1 MRPIPQVRPER
12 DGFTIV
18 EVLLVTMI
26 MGLMFVS
33 ISQLMQMARRTRD
46 RIHNFQETQLAG
58 PAILEMIATDLNG
71 IFTQGRSRGQWV
83 QITDRTVNGL
93 DADRIDFVTTT
104 DTLVVEPTFDP
115 DEEPLRADY
124 NEVGFMLRESVEN
137 DEFLEIYRREDLGI
151 DDEPFSGGTYTFL
164 SDQVKGFEI
173 EVFEEDGPDSDA
185 VDEWGLDLGGD
196 DTLGFPAY
204 IKMTLTIELKPRI
217 DAESMDFTG
226 ADRRTMRYVRYVRFP
241 ELLRPEE
248 GAIPRIGLPPGTTE
262 PAAGGGAGD
271 PNDPNNQGGNNGLGE
286 GVTANGGGR
295 GRGQAGGSG
304 DGGKRD
310 R

>member
-1 MRPIPQVRPER
+1 MRRIPHRRPAR

-71 IFTQGRSRGQWV
+71 IFTQGRSRGQWL

-115 DEEPLRADY
+115 DEEPLRTDY

-185 VDEWGLDLGGD
+185 VDEWGLDVGGD

-217 DAESMDFTG
+217 DAESLDFTG
-226 ADRRTMRYVRYVRFP
+226 ADRRTMRYVRFMRFP

-248 GAIPRIGLPPGTTE
+248 GAIPRIGLPPGTTT
-262 PAAGGGAGD
+262 PASGSGGTGD
-271 PNDPNNQGGNNGLGE
+271 PNDP
-286 GVTANGGGR
+286 TANGGINQGATATGGTGEVRGAGDGGR
-295 GRGQAGGSG
+295 
-304 DGGKRD
+304 GGKRD

>member
-1 MRPIPQVRPER
+1 MIPLPHRR
-12 DGFTIV
+12 GGFTIV

-58 PAILEMIATDLNG
+58 PAILEMISSDLNA
-71 IFTQGRSRGQWV
+71 IFTQGRARGQWL

-115 DEEPLRADY
+115 EEEPLRADF
-124 NEVGFMLRESVEN
+124 NEVGYMLRESVAN

-185 VDEWGLDLGGD
+185 VDEWGLDVGGD
-196 DTLGFPAY
+196 DTIGFPAY

-217 DAESMDFTG
+217 DAESLDFTG
-226 ADRRTMRYVRYVRFP
+226 ADRRTMRYVRFMRFP

-248 GAIPRIGLPPGTTE
+248 GAIPRIGLPPGTTT
-262 PAAGGGAGD
+262 PASGNGATGD
-271 PNDPNNQGGNNGLGE
+271 PNDPSGNGLNE
-286 GVTANGGGR
+286 GVTANGSTGEVR
-295 GRGQAGGSG
+295 GATGA
-304 DGGKRD
+304 DGGKRG